1 MYSTQV
7 NDMWQEL
14 QEAIENSSA
23 DHKQT
28 NTMINLLDRL
38 ANYADDLEFENTGF
52 KLDKWKTASLED
64 IKARPRSKTPGRIY
78 FGLRNTN

>member
-52 KLDKWKTASLED
+52 KLERWKARKYSP
-64 IKARPRSKTPGRIY
+64 IKARPRS
-78 FGLRNTN
+78 

>member
-1 MYSTQV
+1 MYSTQI
-7 NDMWQEL
+7 NDMWRER

-52 KLDKWKTASLED
+52 KLERWKEASLED
-64 IKARPRSKTPGRIY
+64 IKARPRS
-78 FGLRNTN
+78 

>member
-52 KLDKWKTASLED
+52 KLSRDYSPK
-64 IKARPRSKTPGRIY
+64 
-78 FGLRNTN
+78 

>member
-38 ANYADDLEFENTGF
+38 ANYADDLELSTQ
-52 KLDKWKTASLED
+52 S
-64 IKARPRSKTPGRIY
+64 
-78 FGLRNTN
+78 

>member
-1 MYSTQV
+1 MYSTQI

-38 ANYADDLEFENTGF
+38 ANYADDLEFEMTGI
-52 KLDKWKTASLED
+52 KLSREYPPFN
-64 IKARPRSKTPGRIY
+64 RPAYTLPK
-78 FGLRNTN
+78 

>member
-52 KLDKWKTASLED
+52 KLCKN
-64 IKARPRSKTPGRIY
+64 P
-78 FGLRNTN
+78 LRQQQNRV